1 MKVKVMKRMKRKA
14 LKLML
19 TVMLTGLS
27 LANHAKNSE
36 NLTFVPNYELLKL
49 TSAIVKST
57 IMSDRTLN
65 EQWSGTKRCLLKIS
79 NKPNYIRE
87 RLDLILQAAK
97 SEDVQSIQS
106 MNEYLKT
113 NAGKALLKSLDVSLL
128 IQLKEMQS
136 DYVSHLE
143 IEKARQYL
151 EEANLN
157 QENYKNLNVLAK
169 GVMTTNAVILTNKY
183 LAKESGD
190 CSKLKFNQLTNL
202 GK

>member
-1 MKVKVMKRMKRKA
+1 M
-14 LKLML
+14 
-19 TVMLTGLS
+19 
-27 LANHAKNSE
+27 
-36 NLTFVPNYELLKL
+36 
-49 TSAIVKST
+49 
-57 IMSDRTLN
+57 
-65 EQWSGTKRCLLKIS
+65 
-79 NKPNYIRE
+79 
-87 RLDLILQAAK
+87 QAAK